1 MSRNKR
7 KNTLAVA
14 FYNVENLFDTVDNP
28 MTLDN
33 DFTPKGKKKWS
44 KDRYKHKI
52 KKISSILSLL
62 GSQESKY
69 TPAIIGLVEVENA
82 KVLKDLIRHK
92 NLINHNYNY
101 IHFNSPDERG
111 IDVALLYKNDLFT
124 VLSSKSYP
132 LDLNDSDGNIDYTRD
147 LLVVKGV
154 LNGDLVHVLVNHW
167 PSRRDG
173 ELETKHKRIKA
184 AKLVHEVIDNI
195 KKNERVESKFIIMG
209 DFNDDPSSE
218 SIKNYLVTD
227 DFYNPMYT
235 MHTKNNGTSTF
246 YNEWHLFDQIIISNS
261 FFNEESSLVFSKAK
275 IFKKPWMRIYK
286 GKFKGSPFRTYIGPW
301 YEGGFSDHFPV
312 YLTFNKKSLRK

>member
-7 KNTLAVA
+7 KNTLTVA
-14 FYNVENLFDTVDNP
+14 FYNVENLFDTIDNP
-28 MTLDN
+28 LTMDN
-33 DFTPKGKKKWS
+33 DFTPKGKKKWN
-44 KDRYKHKI
+44 KNRYRHKI
-52 KKISSILSLL
+52 KKISSILPLL
-62 GSQESKY
+62 GAQESKY
-69 TPAIIGLVEVENA
+69 APAIIGLVEVENA

-92 NLINHNYNY
+92 NLINHNYSY
-101 IHFNSPDERG
+101 IHYNSPDERG
-111 IDVALLYKNDLFT
+111 IDVAMLYKNDLFT
-124 VLSSKSYP
+124 VLSSKTHP
-132 LDLNDSDGNIDYTRD
+132 LHLSDTDGNHDYTRD

-173 ELETKHKRIKA
+173 EDETKHKRIKA